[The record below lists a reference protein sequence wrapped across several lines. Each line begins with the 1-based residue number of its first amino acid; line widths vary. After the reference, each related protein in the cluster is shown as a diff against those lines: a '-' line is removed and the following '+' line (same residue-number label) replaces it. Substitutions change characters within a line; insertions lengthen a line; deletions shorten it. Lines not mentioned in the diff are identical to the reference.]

1 MDIRIIMTIALFVIV
16 YVIISMD
23 LINKAYITLF
33 GASLLLVLKILPL
46 ETAFRKIDLH
56 VISLLISMMILVDI
70 VKKTGVFQYVA
81 IKSAKMV
88 KGDPLKI
95 LVLLMIITAGFSAFL
110 DNVTTILILSPLSIL
125 IATELRISPIPF
137 LITQAIASNIG
148 GTATL
153 IGDPPNIM
161 IAYGAGLTFN
171 DFLINLSPLILVIVV
186 VAVFM
191 TAALF
196 KKKLEV
202 PPELRSRIME
212 FNESKSIPDRLFLI
226 ESLAVLSLVIMG
238 FLLHDVIKLDTA
250 VIAIFGATILLITT
264 RSKPDEVFSGV
275 EWTTIFF
282 FAGLFIMVG
291 ALEELKIIE
300 FLAKKITALSE
311 GNIRIATFTTIW
323 GSGILSG
330 FIDNIPFVA
339 TMIPLIK
346 ILNLSFEPSTGNV
359 LWWSLSAGACL
370 GGNLTLIGASANVV
384 SAGIASKSGFS
395 VSFIEFT
402 KYGIIYTLISL
413 VITTLYIYLRY
424 LM

>member
-1 MDIRIIMTIALFVIV
+1 MTITLFVIV

-23 LINKAYITLF
+23 LINKAYIALF

-46 ETAFRKIDLH
+46 ETAFRKIDLN
-56 VISLLISMMILVDI
+56 VISLLISMMILVNI
-70 VKKTGVFQYVA
+70 VKNTGVFQYVA

-95 LVLLMIITAGFSAFL
+95 LVLLMVITAGFSAFL

-171 DFLINLSPLILVIVV
+171 DFLINLTPLILVIIV
-186 VAVFM
+186 VAVFV
-191 TAALF
+191 TAVLF

-202 PPELRSRIME
+202 PPELQSRIME
-212 FNESKSIPDRLFLI
+212 FDESKSIPDRLFLF

-238 FLLHDVIKLDTA
+238 FLLHDFIKLDTA

-300 FLAKKITALSE
+300 FLAKKITALS
-311 GNIRIATFTTIW
+311 GDNLSIATFTTIW